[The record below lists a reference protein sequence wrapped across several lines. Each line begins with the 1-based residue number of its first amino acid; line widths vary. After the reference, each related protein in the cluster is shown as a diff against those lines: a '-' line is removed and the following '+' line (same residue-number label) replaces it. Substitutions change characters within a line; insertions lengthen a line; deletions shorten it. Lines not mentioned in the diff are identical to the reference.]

1 MHRAAILALLVLS
14 SLPAAAAAPTTCSG
28 TTAYEQAVCAYQ
40 RRQFAEAERAFRGI
54 LEKNES
60 EPATIRS
67 VYFLARTLM
76 KQGHYDE
83 AATLLIRIYS
93 LDPPFYREWNCDF
106 LLGECR
112 RAQGKG

>member
-1 MHRAAILALLVLS
+1 VHRAAIFALLLV
-14 SLPAAAAAPTTCSG
+14 SLPLVAAPPSTCAG
-28 TTAYEQAVCAYQ
+28 DTAYEAALCAYQ
-40 RRQFAEAERAFRGI
+40 KRQFAEAERGFRAI
-54 LEKNES
+54 VDKMAS
-60 EPATIRS
+60 EPETMRS
-67 VYFLARTLM
+67 LYFLGRTLM

-83 AATLLIRIYS
+83 AGTLFIRIYA

>member
-1 MHRAAILALLVLS
+1 VHRAAILALLLVS
-14 SLPAAAAAPTTCSG
+14 VAAAAAPPTTCSG
-28 TTAYEQAVCAYQ
+28 SSPYEQAVCAYQ
-40 RRQFAEAERAFRGI
+40 HRQFAEAERAFRAI
-54 LEKNES
+54 IEKNES

>member
-1 MHRAAILALLVLS
+1 VHRAAILALLVLS
-14 SLPAAAAAPTTCSG
+14 LPAAAAPPTTCSG
-28 TTAYEQAVCAYQ
+28 TTPYDLAVCSYQ
-40 RRQFAEAERAFRGI
+40 RRQFAEAERAFRTI
-54 LEKNES
+54 VEKNES

-83 AATLLIRIYS
+83 AATFLIRIYS